1 MSTALVLLQK
11 VLRSPKT
18 AKRKRIVTSC
28 RKPEKHPRRRCQ
40 PERAMPGAGGGT
52 RRCCGRQRHQRA
64 PEARAG
70 RARGL
75 KWRRRRWAPR
85 PASGR
90 SGAPSPLGAG
100 RRGWS
105 AAQGATEPFH
115 VTRTAWQKSYEAVL
129 KVREMNGFV

>member
-40 PERAMPGAGGGT
+40 PERALPGAGGGT

-85 PASGR
+85 PVTG
-90 SGAPSPLGAG
+90 LGAL
-100 RRGWS
+100 RG
-105 AAQGATEPFH
+105 AFPFRDGSEGLECSPGGYRALPRNPH
-115 VTRTAWQKSYEAVL
+115 CMAKIIRGCA
-129 KVREMNGFV
+129 